1 MNSSYFTQI
10 VLTYVIQSVFIYI
23 FSILIM
29 LHCNFAYKTLLRV
42 LLITFILGINS
53 QNIDGDGQ
61 YASLHEVHIEHFL
74 VSLLL

>member
-42 LLITFILGINS
+42 LLITFILRINC
-53 QNIDGDGQ
+53 QNIEIHGQ
-61 YASLHEVHIEHFL
+61 HASLHEVHLEHF
-74 VSLLL
+74 